1 MSFTFE
7 NVSSDFLN
15 KYEDIKFNNFIKLLE
30 EQDQLINSER
40 TENNLQK
47 LTENAR
53 KKCILSSQIINFDK
67 KIKNFRQINDSNY
80 KY

>member
-1 MSFTFE
+1 
-7 NVSSDFLN
+7 LN
-15 KYEDIKFNNFIKLLE
+15 KYEDIKFNIFIKLLE

-80 KY
+80 NYKY